1 MQARKLQLTSRHSNV
16 RSAEQISSDVTVPVG
31 NTPWERVTSVINFN
45 FEHQRDMSKYKTIL
59 LSCKAKNTPVNLRPV
74 AEAAA

>member
-1 MQARKLQLTSRHSNV
+1 M
-16 RSAEQISSDVTVPVG
+16 TVPVG

-59 LSCKAKNTPVNLRPV
+59 LGCKSKNTPVNLRPV